1 MDVRSRRAR
10 QTSPDRAKLSLQH
23 PRHHQPP
30 KLKPIKK
37 VQVVYYVTR
46 NGLLEHPHYMEVSHF
61 ATQPLRLKDVMER
74 LIALRGKGMPSLYSW
89 SCKRSYKNGYVWND
103 LSENDII
110 FPANGG
116 EYVLKGSEL
125 LEGRSDNVEKLQQ
138 LNVSSRQLIQEPKEP
153 FRTPAYEYQDYEDEF
168 EEDEEK
174 TSFTSSRTSH
184 SRCSRGVSTDELD
197 EPEPPKLPVTES
209 TPTLTRSPPSLS
221 SILSQE
227 NPTNNNNNKNNN
239 NNTSRRFEDG
249 DPAVTESAPSRNS
262 VFLQLISCGNLAVPK
277 AKSNNSNVV
286 RRSSSDLHRGVL
298 CKRAVKV
305 AEEEDKDMI
314 SFMSENPRF
323 GNLQSEEKEYF
334 SGSIVE
340 SVSKDRVQTQP
351 VLKKSNSYNEE
362 RSSKAAIMEE
372 IKVEE
377 DEEEK
382 RTNNGV
388 KTKCIPRKKS
398 SSSSSSK
405 KIIRK

>member
-10 QTSPDRAKLSLQH
+10 QTSPDRAKLSMQQH
-23 PRHHQPP
+23 RHRQPP
-30 KLKPIKK
+30 KPNPTRK
-37 VQVVYYVTR
+37 VQVVYYLTR
-46 NGLLEHPHYMEVSHF
+46 NGHLEHPHYMEVSHF
-61 ATQPLRLKDVMER
+61 ATQPLRLKDVMDR

-103 LSENDII
+103 LAENDVI
-110 FPANGG
+110 FPADGA
-116 EYVLKGSEL
+116 EYVLKGSEI
-125 LEGRSDNVEKLQQ
+125 LEEKLQG
-138 LNVSSRQLIQEPKEP
+138 LNVSSRQLIEEPKET
-153 FRTPAYEYQDYEDEF
+153 FKTTAYEDQDYEDEF

-174 TSFTSSRTSH
+174 TSYTSSTTSQ

-197 EPEPPKLPVTES
+197 EPEPQKPQLTES
-209 TPTLTRSPPSLS
+209 TPKLLARSPPSLS

-227 NPTNNNNNKNNN
+227 KPTNKTTT
-239 NNTSRRFEDG
+239 NTSRRFEDG
-249 DPAVTESAPSRNS
+249 DPVATESASSRNS
-262 VFLQLISCGNLAVPK
+262 VLLQLISCGNLPIPK

-298 CKRAVKV
+298 CKRAMKI

-323 GNLQSEEKEYF
+323 GNLQAEEKEYF

-340 SVSKDRVQTQP
+340 SVSKDRVETQP

-362 RSSKAAIMEE
+362 RSSKAALMEE
-372 IKVEE
+372 MNAVE

-382 RTNNGV
+382 RSNYGL
-388 KTKCIPRKKS
+388 KGKCIPRKKS
-398 SSSSSSK
+398 SSSSSK